1 MARTPAAYAGPVPQE
16 LDTTDRSI
24 VSHLS
29 QDGRMSYTELAQRVH
44 LSTSA
49 AHQRVRRLEDNG
61 VIRRYG
67 AVVDPEA
74 AGLPITALLSLTPF
88 DPGAPDDV
96 PERLHHLTEIEACWS
111 VAGSASYVLLV
122 RVSRPSVLEELIAEI
137 RSTARCSTTTT
148 MVLTTP
154 WENRTAFAHLGE

>member
-1 MARTPAAYAGPVPQE
+1 MSSQP
-16 LDTTDRSI
+16 LDATDRLI
-24 VSHLS
+24 IQHLT
-29 QDGRMSYTELAQRVH
+29 QDGRMSFTDLAQKVH

-49 AHQRVRRLEDNG
+49 AHQRVKRLEENG
-61 VIRRYG
+61 VIQRYA

-96 PERLHHLTEIEACWS
+96 PDRLRHLTEIEACWS
-111 VAGSASYVLLV
+111 VAGSSSYVLLV
-122 RVSRPSVLEELIAEI
+122 RVSRPAVLEELIATI

-154 WENRTAFAHLGE
+154 WESRPAFGGSTPA